1 MKTILIDGKEY
12 RIEFYFEAAMN
23 QDFVSKCY
31 KMVSGGYIMED
42 RLSGVA
48 NSVAALPEL
57 CLTAFQ
63 AGLLENDNTVDREK
77 AKSLMLTYMKDHK
90 LSFVTLW
97 EELKDLMEQDGFFDL
112 TGITEML
119 EKTIAEIQR
128 MTEEMEQTVV
138 PAPKKS
144 KKASSTTVK

>member
-12 RIEFYFEAAMN
+12 KFEFYFEAAMN

-57 CLTAFQ
+57 CLTAFH
-63 AGLLENDNTVDREK
+63 AGLLENDATVDKDR
-77 AKSLMLTYMKDHK
+77 AKVLMRTYMKDHK
-90 LSFVTLW
+90 LNFIQLW
-97 EELKDLMEQDGFFDL
+97 EELKNAMEEDGFFDL
-112 TGITEML
+112 SGITEML
-119 EKTIAEIQR
+119 NKTIQAIEEATKQMESSVTAE
-128 MTEEMEQTVV
+128 
-138 PAPKKS
+138 
-144 KKASSTTVK
+144 